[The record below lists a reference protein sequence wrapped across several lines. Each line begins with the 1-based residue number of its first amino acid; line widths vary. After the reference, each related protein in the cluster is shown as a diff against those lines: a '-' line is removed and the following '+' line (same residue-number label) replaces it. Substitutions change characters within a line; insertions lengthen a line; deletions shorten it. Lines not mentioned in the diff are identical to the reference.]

1 MVKDFKD
8 YFVKS
13 FYKEYLVKDVRNIS
27 KKGNAVVVFILES
40 PHTDEIRKKHPLA
53 GNSGKAV
60 SKLFDE
66 KEPIGALI
74 KDSLVK
80 NVAIVNVCNIPMNIS
95 AYKCSDLEKL
105 NCFKLILLNWLR
117 KTIGTDKKAIDNNF
131 KDCNEEKREMIEKIV
146 DDMKRR
152 LCKLQSNLKTK
163 QIVVVPCGNV
173 ATAFWKKVV
182 CKNNSVSVI
191 EDIPHPSRNQWT
203 EKVLKKLKE
212 NNVIKEGIL
221 LNKELKT

>member
-13 FYKEYLVKDVRNIS
+13 FYKEYLVKDVRSIS
-27 KKGNAVVVFILES
+27 KKGNSVVVFILES

-53 GNSGKAV
+53 GKSGK
-60 SKLFDE
+60 SISQLFGK
-66 KEPIGALI
+66 KEPIGSLI
-74 KDSLVK
+74 KNSLVK

-105 NCFKLILLNWLR
+105 NCFNLILLNWLR
-117 KTIGTDKKAIDNNF
+117 KTIGTNRKAISHKF
-131 KDCNEEKREMIEKIV
+131 RDCSKEKQKMIKKIT
-146 DDMKRR
+146 DDLRKR
-152 LCKLQSNLKTK
+152 LCALKKELPNK

-173 ATAFWKKVV
+173 AMAFWKKVV

-191 EDIPHPSRNQWT
+191 EDIPHPSRNQWKK
-203 EKVLKKLKE
+203 KVLNKLKE
-212 NNVIKEGIL
+212 NNLVKAVIQFNE
-221 LNKELKT
+221 